1 MRKEFNDSSGCLQDT
16 WQMLRLPA
24 ENTHSLLIPSFTH
37 SALSEAMTKSLGI
50 QLRFT
55 PGVNAS
61 A

>member
-1 MRKEFNDSSGCLQDT
+1 
-16 WQMLRLPA
+16 MLRLPA

-55 PGVNAS
+55 LGVNAS